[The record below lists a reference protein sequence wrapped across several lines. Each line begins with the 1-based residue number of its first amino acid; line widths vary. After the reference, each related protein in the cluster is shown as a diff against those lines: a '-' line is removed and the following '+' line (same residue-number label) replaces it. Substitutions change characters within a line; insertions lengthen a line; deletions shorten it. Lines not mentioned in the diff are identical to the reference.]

1 MSEPQEPPLPESLV
15 IFDAG
20 PIVGF
25 AAAGQLTLL
34 VEVFDRLRMQRVV
47 PFAVDKEVRR
57 QSRKYAAVSR
67 RWPAAVISGRF
78 EVLNEVAV
86 GLADQRV
93 VLEAA
98 RLRDTDPD
106 SALSAQRDLG
116 EIVTVAHAVV
126 ARNDG
131 LQIAVSTDDSYGAR
145 LAGAEKLPNLDTV
158 AILRLAI
165 RLGLITAKPDLQ
177 TLYRALCRYSHLP
190 PLTTTGLL
198 EEKFGH

>member
-78 EVLNEVAV
+78 EVLER
-86 GLADQRV
+86 GRG
-93 VLEAA
+93 
-98 RLRDTDPD
+98 RP
-106 SALSAQRDLG
+106 
-116 EIVTVAHAVV
+116 
-126 ARNDG
+126 
-131 LQIAVSTDDSYGAR
+131 
-145 LAGAEKLPNLDTV
+145 
-158 AILRLAI
+158 
-165 RLGLITAKPDLQ
+165 
-177 TLYRALCRYSHLP
+177 C
-190 PLTTTGLL
+190 
-198 EEKFGH
+198 